1 MTRRAVRSLMAVAAI
16 LAAQVASADTMTWRV
31 AGETREA
38 IVYAPSS
45 AASAKAP
52 LVFSFHGRGDDME
65 NFQYVRLHEAW
76 PEAIVVYFQGLP
88 NGEGYR
94 GWQVESGQDNDRD
107 LKLVDTALASLRT
120 KFRIDEA
127 RIYATGF
134 SNGASFTYL
143 LWTERPAVFAA
154 YAPVAGR
161 IRPSLQPK
169 QAKPLFHIGGQRD
182 PQVRFADQRQA
193 FETAIRVNG
202 VAEKS
207 ASCGSGCTIYGAAG
221 RTPVMTWIHQGG
233 HVYPNT
239 TSERIVT
246 FFQAHS
252 LK

>member
-1 MTRRAVRSLMAVAAI
+1 MRMRAVRALMASMVMFTGQIAA
-16 LAAQVASADTMTWRV
+16 ADTMTWRV
-31 AGETREA
+31 AGEAREA

-45 AASAKAP
+45 ASATSAP

-94 GWQVESGQDNDRD
+94 GWQVEKGQENDRD
-107 LKLVDTALASLRT
+107 LKLVDTALASLRA
-120 KFRIDEA
+120 KFKVDDT

-161 IRPSLQPK
+161 MRPSLQPK

-202 VAEKS
+202 VAEKT
-207 ASCGSGCTIYGAAG
+207 APCGSGCTIYGAPEG
-221 RTPVMTWIHQGG
+221 TPVMTWIHPGG

-239 TSERIVT
+239 TSERIVK
-246 FFQAHS
+246 FFQDHK

>member
-1 MTRRAVRSLMAVAAI
+1 MRAVRALIALTII
-16 LAAQVASADTMTWRV
+16 LTAHIASADTMTWRV

-38 IVYAPSS
+38 IVFAPSS
-45 AASAKAP
+45 ATGAKAP

-65 NFQYVRLHEAW
+65 NFQYVRLQEAW

-88 NGEGYR
+88 NGDGYR
-94 GWQVESGQDNDRD
+94 GWQVEKGQDNDRD

-120 KFRIDEA
+120 KFKVDDA

-161 IRPSLQPK
+161 MRPSLLPR

-207 ASCGSGCTIYGAAG
+207 APCGSGCTIYGGAE

-239 TSERIVT
+239 TSERIVK
-246 FFQAHS
+246 FLQDHP